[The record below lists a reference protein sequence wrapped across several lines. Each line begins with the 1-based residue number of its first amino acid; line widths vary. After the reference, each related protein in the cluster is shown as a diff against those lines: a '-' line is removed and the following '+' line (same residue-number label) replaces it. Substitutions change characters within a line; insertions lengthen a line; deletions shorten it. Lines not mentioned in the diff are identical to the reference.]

1 MLETAHV
8 EATVTT
14 AKLSLARE
22 FYEGLLGL
30 SPAGAHKPDVDVIYE
45 FGGGRGCCGGG
56 AARAHVAT

>member
-8 EATVTT
+8 EAVTT

-22 FYEGLLGL
+22 FY
-30 SPAGAHKPDVDVIYE
+30 DVIYE